1 MSTRNKKKS
10 NIVEDAK
17 NQAPTIDNS
26 IANYEAHPFFVK
38 KTSAAKALL
47 SKVGIPKQLQKEA
60 HT

>member
-1 MSTRNKKKS
+1 MSIKNNNKVNKAEASKKAEP
-10 NIVEDAK
+10 I
-17 NQAPTIDNS
+17 IDNS

-38 KTSAAKALL
+38 KANAAKALL